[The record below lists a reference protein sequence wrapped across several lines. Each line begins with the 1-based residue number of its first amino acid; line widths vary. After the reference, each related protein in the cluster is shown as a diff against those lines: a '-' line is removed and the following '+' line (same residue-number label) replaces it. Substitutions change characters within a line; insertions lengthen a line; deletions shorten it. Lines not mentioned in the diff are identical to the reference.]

1 MRFVLATLV
10 LALVAALQASV
21 FSRFSVGSAAPQ
33 LVLLSVVTW
42 SLARG
47 PMEGM
52 FWGFAGGLLFD
63 LASGGPVGVSA
74 LAMVAVAAAAGG
86 LGRRLFGTNPLLPM
100 LAVFGATLGYFVIV
114 SFLLATLHYPTDWGS
129 ALLNVALPTALA
141 NGILSLI
148 VYPVF
153 AFVAAHTSGRVRVEF

>member
-1 MRFVLATLV
+1 MRWIVAVLV
-10 LALVAALQASV
+10 LALEAALQASV
-21 FSRFSVGSAAPQ
+21 FSRFSVASAAPQ
-33 LVLLSVVTW
+33 LVLLSVVAW

-52 FWGFAGGLLFD
+52 FWGFAGGLLYD

-74 LAMVAVAAAAGG
+74 LAMVAVAAVSGSFGG
-86 LGRRLFGTNPLLPM
+86 RLFGTNPLLPM
-100 LAVFGATLGYFVIV
+100 LAFFGATLGYFVIV
-114 SFLLATLHYPTDWGS
+114 AFLLATLHYPTDWAG
-129 ALLNVALPTALA
+129 AVRDVALPTALA

-153 AFVAAHTSGRVRVEF
+153 AFVAAHTSSRLRVEF